1 MQSSETYG
9 GVQLGGV
16 ANLLSPDQLESIYID
31 RKDDPSKVRR
41 TRAEAQHT
49 LVRMFMERLPP
60 WQSAGVVEAILHG
73 LLEGKSRSDVLPSP
87 AGPGR
92 PRKTQE
98 IMVRNRRMDKLRAN
112 GLTVELAAEEVSRE
126 FSVAFET
133 IRRNYYGRAQAAQ

>member
-1 MQSSETYG
+1 MQNSETYG

-16 ANLLSPDQLESIYID
+16 ANLLSPDELESIYFD
-31 RKDDPSKVRR
+31 RKDDPSKDSR

-60 WQSAGVVEAILHG
+60 WQSASVVEAILQG
-73 LLEGKSRSDVLPSP
+73 LLDGKSRSDLLPSP

-98 IMVRNRRMDKLRAN
+98 IMVRNQRVDTLIAQ
-112 GLTVELAAEEVSRE
+112 GQTVEFAAEAVSEE
-126 FSVAFET
+126 FGVAFET
-133 IRRNYYGRAQAAQ
+133 IRRDYYGRAQAVQ

>member
-1 MQSSETYG
+1 MQNSETYG

-16 ANLLSPDQLESIYID
+16 ANLLSPDQLESIYFD
-31 RKDDPSKVRR
+31 RKDDPSKDSR

-60 WQSAGVVEAILHG
+60 RQSASVVEAILQG
-73 LLEGKSRSDVLPSP
+73 LLDGKSRSDLLPSP

-98 IMVRNRRMDKLRAN
+98 IMVRNQRVDTLIAQ
-112 GLTVELAAEEVSRE
+112 GQTVEFAAEAVSEE
-126 FSVAFET
+126 FGVAFET
-133 IRRNYYGRAQAAQ
+133 IRRNYYGRAQAVQ

>member
-1 MQSSETYG
+1 MQNSETYG

-16 ANLLSPDQLESIYID
+16 ANLLSPDELESIYFD
-31 RKDDPSKVRR
+31 RKDDPSKDSR

-60 WQSAGVVEAILHG
+60 WQSASVVEAILQG
-73 LLEGKSRSDVLPSP
+73 LLDGKSRSDLLPSP

-98 IMVRNRRMDKLRAN
+98 IMVRNQRVDTLIAQ
-112 GLTVELAAEEVSRE
+112 GQTVEFAAEAVSEE
-126 FSVAFET
+126 FGVAFET
-133 IRRNYYGRAQAAQ
+133 IRRNYYGRAQAVQ

>member
-31 RKDDPSKVRR
+31 RKDDPSKDSR

-60 WQSAGVVEAILHG
+60 WQSASVVEAILQG
-73 LLEGKSRSDVLPSP
+73 LLDGKSRSDVLPSP
-87 AGPGR
+87 TGPGR
-92 PRKTQE
+92 PAKTQE
-98 IMVRNRRMDKLRAN
+98 IMVRNRRMDNLRAK
-112 GLTVELAAEEVSRE
+112 GLTVELAAEEVSLE
-126 FSVAFET
+126 FGVAFET
-133 IRRNYYGRAQAAQ
+133 IRRNYYGRAQAVQ